1 MPRATLL
8 AARRALLVAC
18 GDGGEDDAGQAA
30 NSPPA
35 NPPANPPAGN
45 QAPTISGTPLTSVM
59 QGAPYSFTPTASDA
73 NGDTLT
79 FSILGK
85 PPWATFNTANGKLS
99 GTPGSGDV
107 ANYTNIRIS
116 VSDGQVSTNLAAF
129 SINVVATA
137 TGGATSY
144 VEPADDENRWQRP
157 HQSRRL
163 QDLLG
168 HGQNNYP
175 NSKTLSGAGFSSAV
189 VDQLT
194 PATWY
199 FVVTAFDT
207 SGNESAYSNVA
218 TKTIP

>member
-1 MPRATLL
+1 
-8 AARRALLVAC
+8 
-18 GDGGEDDAGQAA
+18 
-30 NSPPA
+30 
-35 NPPANPPAGN
+35 
-45 QAPTISGTPLTSVM
+45 M
-59 QGAPYSFTPTASDA
+59 QGTLYSFTPTASDA

-85 PPWATFNTANGKLS
+85 PAWATFNTANGKLS

-107 ANYTNIRIS
+107 ANYANIRIS

-137 TGGATSY
+137 TGGATLTWNPPTTKTDGS
-144 VEPADDENRWQRP
+144 A
-157 HQSRRL
+157 L
-163 QDLLG
+163 TDLG
-168 HGQNNYP
+168 GYKIYWGTAQNNYP

>member
-1 MPRATLL
+1 M
-8 AARRALLVAC
+8 LLVAC
-18 GDGGEDDAGQAA
+18 GEGGDEEASPAA
-30 NSPPA
+30 A
-35 NPPANPPAGN
+35 NPPANPPTNSPAGN
-45 QAPTISGTPLTSVM
+45 QAPAISGTPLTSVTP
-59 QGAPYSFTPTASDA
+59 GTLYSFTPTASDA

-85 PPWATFNTANGKLS
+85 PAWATFNPANGKLS
-99 GTPGSGDV
+99 GTPAAGDV
-107 ANYTNIRIS
+107 ANYANIRIA
-116 VSDGQVSTNLAAF
+116 VSEGQVATNLAAF

-137 TGGATSY
+137 TGGATLTWNPPTTRSDGSALTNLGGYKIYWGTTQNSY
-144 VEPADDENRWQRP
+144 
-157 HQSRRL
+157 S
-163 QDLLG
+163 
-168 HGQNNYP
+168 